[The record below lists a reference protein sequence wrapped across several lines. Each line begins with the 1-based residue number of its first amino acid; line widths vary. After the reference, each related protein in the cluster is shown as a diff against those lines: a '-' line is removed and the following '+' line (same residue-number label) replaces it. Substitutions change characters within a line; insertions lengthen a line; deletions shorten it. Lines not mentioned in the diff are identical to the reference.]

1 MTLDGAAL
9 EARLAEL
16 ADKHEVVGASVA
28 VMVGN
33 EITEAVTGTA
43 NLRSGLPVST
53 ETVFQ
58 IGSITKVYT
67 ATLVMQLVD
76 EGLVDL
82 DAPVRTYLPEFRLGD
97 ETAASAITVRQL
109 LSHTSGI
116 DGDVFDEFGRGDE
129 CVEKY
134 VDAMAALA
142 QTSDPGAFFSYCNA
156 GYVVLGHIVERLRH
170 CSWDAALRTYL
181 LEPLGLADTVTL
193 PE

>member
-1 MTLDGAAL
+1 MTLDAAAL
-9 EARLAEL
+9 EARLADL

-28 VMVGN
+28 VMSGD
-33 EITEAVTGTA
+33 EIVEAVTGCA

-53 ETVFQ
+53 DTVFQ

-82 DAPVRTYLPEFRLGD
+82 EAPVRTYLPEFRLAD
-97 ETAASAITVRQL
+97 ESAAGSITIRQL

-116 DGDVFDEFGRGDE
+116 DGDVFDEFGRGDD

-134 VDAMAALA
+134 VDAMSSFAL
-142 QTSDPGAFFSYCNA
+142 TTDPGALFSYCNA
-156 GYVVLGHIVERLRH
+156 GYVVLGRLVELLREA
-170 CSWDAALRTYL
+170 SWDVALRKHL
-181 LEPLGLADTVTL
+181 LEPLGLTDT
-193 PE
+193 